1 MSGGFGAPFVAQ
13 SRDALKRQAT
23 PPSGSSP
30 EAIWHQ
36 VYDTQTYTDNTTTSL
51 TFFAAAQTDPTL
63 GNLPTSG
70 VFPSPQIFKIHNICV
85 DFIHAV
91 GVSTS
96 ATTVGN
102 INDLYLL
109 MFVGRPVWTLN
120 ISDKTYGP
128 YKLTALH
135 GTGSLNAQLSST
147 VATVSQQ
154 FGTNTPV
161 PGWNYYGRIII
172 PEQNNFNIRVA
183 FAAAQDLTADV
194 KFVVSMFGVL
204 SRRVL

>member
-1 MSGGFGAPFVAQ
+1 MSGFGAPFVAQ

-36 VYDTQTYTDNTTTSL
+36 VFDTQTYTDNATTNL

-70 VFPSPQIFKIHNICV
+70 VFPSPQIFKIHNVCC
-85 DFIHAV
+85 DFISA
-91 GVSTS
+91 GGLSTDT
-96 ATTVGN
+96 ANAGN

-120 ISDKTYGP
+120 ISDKSYGP

-135 GTGSLNAQLSST
+135 GTGSLNVQLAST
-147 VATVSQQ
+147 VATASQQ
-154 FGTNTPV
+154 FATNTPL

-172 PEQNNFNIRVA
+172 PEQNNFNIAVRW
-183 FAAAQDLTADV
+183 AAAQNLTADV
-194 KFVVSMFGVL
+194 KVVLSMFGVL

>member
-1 MSGGFGAPFVAQ
+1 
-13 SRDALKRQAT
+13 
-23 PPSGSSP
+23 
-30 EAIWHQ
+30 

-51 TFFAAAQTDPTL
+51 TFYAAAQTDPTL

-85 DFIHAV
+85 DFISAG
-91 GVSTS
+91 GVSTDA
-96 ATTVGN
+96 ATAGN

-109 MFVGRPVWTLN
+109 LFVGRPVWTLN

-128 YKLTALH
+128 YSLTALH

-147 VATVSQQ
+147 VAAVSQQ
-154 FGTNTPV
+154 FATNTV
-161 PGWNYYGRIII
+161 FPGWNYYGRIII
-172 PEQNNFNIRVA
+172 PEQNNFNIRVQWS
-183 FAAAQDLTADV
+183 AAQNLTADV
-194 KFVVSMFGVL
+194 RIRLSMFGVL